1 MLNLLRLA
9 GPEVVVPASVA
20 MEIQRRGPT
29 DPTARAMT
37 NTLWLVIVEI
47 PSIPAVIQAW
57 DLGEGESSVLAWA
70 YAHPGTQAI
79 VDDLPAR
86 RCAAAMGIPVR
97 GTLGLVLTA
106 KQRGVISAARP
117 IVEKLCQAGMYLSNR
132 VIQQALTLV
141 GE

>member
-1 MLNLLRLA
+1 
-9 GPEVVVPASVA
+9 

-29 DPTARAMT
+29 DPTAQAMT

-47 PSIPAVIQAW
+47 PSIPALIQAW

-86 RCAAAMGIPVR
+86 RCAAALGIPVR